1 MKLSQ
6 AIPKAA
12 EHLGELEGS
21 EVVEQ
26 HVGVNSIA
34 KAATVVHGWNDPKQS
49 ETNNT
54 VINLQ
59 LLATRPEELAMKQ
72 ARDVQ
77 AVVGAD
83 ESPKELGEAEQSRKS
98 KAGKNRD
105 ERQRFLEAGEQPEAI
120 KWISINRLR
129 ENWQ

>member
-1 MKLSQ
+1 M
-6 AIPKAA
+6 
-12 EHLGELEGS
+12 
-21 EVVEQ
+21 
-26 HVGVNSIA
+26 NSIA

-54 VINLQ
+54 VINPQ
-59 LLATRPEELAMKQ
+59 LLATRPEELAIKQ